1 MKSVVID
8 ASVVIGYLINSN
20 KEAVVRFPKLLSE
33 AYVKR
38 IKILSLNFLPLEV
51 ANGLRY
57 SKTDREI
64 TEGALIRF
72 TKLPLK
78 LITLSNQ
85 LLLKTVSYAYIN
97 KTTVY
102 DTAYHLLA
110 ISRNLTLLTC
120 DKQYCSL
127 AGKLGHIELL
137 SA

>member
-20 KEAVVRFPKLLSE
+20 KEAAVRFPKLLSE
-33 AYVKR
+33 AYGKQ
-38 IKILSLNFLPLEV
+38 IKILSLNFLHLEV

-57 SKTDREI
+57 SKTNREI

-110 ISRNLTLLTC
+110 ISRNSTLLTC
-120 DKQYCSL
+120 DKQYWL
-127 AGKLGHIELL
+127 AAKQLNHIEYIG
-137 SA
+137 

>member
-20 KEAVVRFPKLLSE
+20 KEAAVQFPKLLSE
-33 AYVKR
+33 AYGKR

-64 TEGALIRF
+64 TEGALTRF

-78 LITLSNQ
+78 LIALSNQ
-85 LLLKTVSYAYIN
+85 LLFKAVSYAYVN

-110 ISRNLTLLTC
+110 ISRNSILLTC
-120 DKQYCSL
+120 DRQYYSA
-127 AGKLGHIELL
+127 AGKLGNIQLL
-137 SA
+137 S